1 MEDIKTLQETLET
14 LETKLFVCECADRL
28 DWHEY
33 YALKDAIEETENAIK
48 ALAHTA

>member
-1 MEDIKTLQETLET
+1 LKETLET
-14 LETKLFVCECADRL
+14 LEEKLFICECADRL

-33 YALKDAIEETENAIK
+33 YALKDAIKETENAIK